1 MPETP
6 LLQNISLF
14 LDDKPSV
21 YALRERAR
29 QLLLQCGYP
38 TIKTEAWKYTDIRPI
53 LNVALKLMPLSIFVD
68 TTVAGITIKRLLLK

>member
-21 YALRERAR
+21 YALREKAR

-38 TIKTEAWKYTDIRPI
+38 TVKTEAWKYTDIRPI
-53 LNVALKLMPLSIFVD
+53 LNSRLKVD
-68 TTVAGITIKRLLLK
+68 ASELFADMTAASITIKLLLLK